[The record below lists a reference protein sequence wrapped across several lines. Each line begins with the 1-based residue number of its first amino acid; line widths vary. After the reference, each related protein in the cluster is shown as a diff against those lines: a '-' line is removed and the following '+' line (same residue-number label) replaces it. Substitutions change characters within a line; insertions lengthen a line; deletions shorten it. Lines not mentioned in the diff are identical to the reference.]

1 MQDLK
6 IAVIQTQQFWEDKQ
20 ANFDHFEKTHLSKI
34 KPGSCD
40 LILLPEMFN
49 TGFSMNTAVL
59 AEEPGGT
66 STKWLQKWAQLLDCQ
81 IGSSLITKDS
91 EHFYN
96 RFIIVSKDKIE
107 AVYDKRH
114 LFRMAGE
121 NDFYTPGTKRVLHEI
136 KGWKFLLQLCY
147 DLRFP
152 VFSRNKNLGERPEY
166 DLVIYVANWP
176 ERRSNIW
183 SVLLQARAI
192 ENQAY
197 CLGVNR
203 VGLDGKAI
211 SYSGDSA
218 LIDPWG
224 NTDYQATK
232 HVEETKILN
241 LSYEKL
247 TAIREQFPAF
257 RDAD

>member
-6 IAVIQTQQFWEDKQ
+6 IALIQTNQFWEDKQ
-20 ANFDHFEKTHLSKI
+20 ANFDHLEKNHFSKI
-34 KPGSCD
+34 VPGSCD
-40 LILLPEMFN
+40 LLLLPEMFN
-49 TGFSMNTAVL
+49 TGFSMNATQL
-59 AEEPGGT
+59 AEEPGGE
-66 STKWLQKWAQLLDCQ
+66 STRWLQKWAENLDCQ
-81 IGSSLITKDS
+81 IGGTLITKDS
-91 EHFYN
+91 NNFYN
-96 RFIIVSKDKIE
+96 RFIIVSKSKIE
-107 AVYDKRH
+107 TVYDKRH

-121 NDFYTPGTKRVLHEI
+121 NDFYTPGEKRVVYDLN
-136 KGWKFLLQLCY
+136 GWKILLQVCY

-166 DLVIYVANWP
+166 DLVIYLANWP
-176 ERRSNIW
+176 ERRAEIW

-197 CLGVNR
+197 CIGLNR
-203 VGLDGKAI
+203 VGFDGKDI

-224 NTDYQATK
+224 TRDFMATK
-232 HVEETKILN
+232 SEEQVKILT
-241 LSYEKL
+241 LSYDKL
-247 TAIREQFPAF
+247 TAIRLQFPAF